1 MSQTPQLSR
10 AEGLQGPESGR
21 QPGLGRYA
29 KSATPP
35 SVRAKLRIQ
44 RLQRFELLSAA
55 RDLFVWK
62 GLQTGLEY
70 GQNWHRTA
78 KCQYV
83 PHGSDVGINVSCEHN
98 SAFFTGLISCGSV
111 WACPICAVKI
121 QERRRQEIAA
131 AIDWAYKHGL
141 QPVMVTLTFP
151 HYQWQQLSDLIAQQT
166 DALHRLRA
174 GNPWTKFKQRMGYRG
189 LIRSLELTYGEN
201 GWHPH
206 THELW
211 FLKRDADAEDMKVKI
226 LERWEKCCARAG
238 LLDPENA
245 AQVEAFR
252 AHAVD
257 VKGNCSASDYMAKQD
272 DSRHW
277 GADREIAKGST
288 KAGRAKGKH
297 PFRLLAMAY
306 QDGDKQAGARFIEYA
321 QVMKGRRQLFWSH
334 GFKAL
339 VGIEDRTDEELV
351 EEERDS
357 ADCLGL
363 VANRH
368 WKLIRAAKMRA
379 QVLNAAETEGWPG
392 VLEIIRDLEKAQP
405 TEPID
410 PASQELRTWL
420 SPSSSRHHVQR
431 SG

>member
-29 KSATPP
+29 KSITPP
-35 SVRAKLRIQ
+35 KVRAKLQVQ

-62 GLQTGLEY
+62 GLQEGLEY

-78 KCQYV
+78 KCHYV
-83 PHGSDVGINVSCEHN
+83 PHGSDVGINVSQEHG
-98 SAFFTGLISCGSV
+98 SSFYTGLVSCGSV
-111 WACPICAVKI
+111 WSCPICAVKI

-131 AIDWAYKHGL
+131 AIDWAYQHGL

-151 HYQWQQLSDLIAQQT
+151 HYQWQQLSDLIAQQA
-166 DALHRLRA
+166 DALQKLRA
-174 GNPWTKFKQRMGYRG
+174 GNPWTKFKQRMGYKG
-189 LIRSLELTYGEN
+189 LIRSLELTYGQS

-211 FLKRDADAEDMKVKI
+211 IVKGDADPEEMKAKI

-238 LLDPENA
+238 LLDPDDVD
-245 AQVEAFR
+245 QVRAFR
-252 AHAVD
+252 LHSVD
-257 VKGNCSASDYMAKQD
+257 VKGNCSASEYLAKQD

-297 PFRLLAMAY
+297 PFRLLAMAD

-321 QVMKGRRQLFWSH
+321 QVMKGKRQLFWSH

-363 VANRH
+363 ITNHH
-368 WKLIRAAKMRA
+368 WKLIRAARMRG
-379 QVLNAAETEGWPG
+379 QVLNAAEREGWPG
-392 VLEIIRDLEKAQP
+392 VLEVIRDVEKARP
-405 TEPID
+405 DVPID

-420 SPSSSRHHVQR
+420 SPSSSRRHALS